1 MTDAR
6 PPADRL
12 LTTSDRYS
20 IIRIV
25 LGQPLRDR
33 KAERHAA
40 TRAEIV
46 AAAWEQVRANG
57 LAALS
62 LRNLAR
68 SVGMQPPSL
77 YSYFDSKNAIYDAM
91 YAQGAQQ
98 FVDEQRTSMPT
109 HDDPLEAL
117 KAISHFFVGFCAA
130 DFARYQLLFQRTI
143 PGFEPSP
150 ESFKISEDNLAELGE
165 LLIRCGVTE
174 PEAIDLFTALG
185 TGLADQ
191 QLSNDPGGDRWIRLI
206 DDAVEMFYEH
216 ITKSTKK
223 PAKGRRTR

>member
-1 MTDAR
+1 MK
-6 PPADRL
+6 DR
-12 LTTSDRYS
+12 R
-20 IIRIV
+20 
-25 LGQPLRDR
+25 
-33 KAERHAA
+33 AERHAA
-40 TRAEIV
+40 TRAEILD
-46 AAAWEQVRANG
+46 AAWQLVRADG

-62 LRNLAR
+62 LRDLAR
-68 SVGMQPPSL
+68 TVGMQPPSL

-98 FVDEQRTSMPT
+98 FVDEQKTSMPT
-109 HDDPLEAL
+109 PEDPLEAL
-117 KAISHFFVGFCAA
+117 KALLHFFVGFCAA

-150 ESFKISEDNLAELGE
+150 ESFKISEDNLAEVGE
-165 LLIRCGVTE
+165 LLARCGVRD
-174 PEAIDLFTALG
+174 PRKLDLFTAIG

-216 ITKSTKK
+216 ITKKAK